1 MFSSA
6 LLTSVLLATSAL
18 AVPSRLA
25 QRVASRRSGTRATRP
40 LEHLEVATHA
50 ATNNVSHVEYSG
62 NWAGAVYD
70 SYPAVCG
77 HRVSECSLQAHMQ
90 VP

>member
-6 LLTSVLLATSAL
+6 LLTSVLLASSAL

-25 QRVASRRSGTRATRP
+25 ERVAARRTRSTRP
-40 LEHLEVATHA
+40 LQPLKPALHA
-50 ATNNVSHVEYSG
+50 ATTTNVSHVEYSG

-70 SYPAVCG
+70 SYPAVCT
-77 HRVSECSLQAHMQ
+77 HLA
-90 VP
+90 